1 MFKLVKSW
9 FKKPESDFQMQQ
21 HKFEAKYPMYR
32 ELCECIS
39 TFVQQ
44 DLLIPYVIGSKVGT
58 HVSANGFEYNLI
70 ELFRERPRFQSDDIR
85 FQRFNCYYLEN
96 LLRTLRSVYLEL
108 MHTHKSYFTLKNIL
122 FDPRI
127 ENSLSESGFNKHEIN
142 MIAII
147 FMPPKL
153 DLILTYQDS
162 VVELNITSEGRPFL
176 NKILPIKF
184 YYT

>member
-21 HKFEAKYPMYR
+21 HKFESKYPMYR
-32 ELCECIS
+32 QLCECIS

-58 HVSANGFEYNLI
+58 HVSANSFEYNLI
-70 ELFRERPRFQSDDIR
+70 ELFKERPQFQSDDIR
-85 FQRFNCYYLEN
+85 FQRFNYYYREN

-127 ENSLSESGFNKHEIN
+127 VSSLDESGFTEHEIK
-142 MIAII
+142 MIAAI

-153 DLILTYQDS
+153 TLTLTYHPEDS
-162 VVELNITSEGRPFL
+162 MIELTITSENKPLL
-176 NKILPIKF
+176 NKVFKII
-184 YYT
+184 